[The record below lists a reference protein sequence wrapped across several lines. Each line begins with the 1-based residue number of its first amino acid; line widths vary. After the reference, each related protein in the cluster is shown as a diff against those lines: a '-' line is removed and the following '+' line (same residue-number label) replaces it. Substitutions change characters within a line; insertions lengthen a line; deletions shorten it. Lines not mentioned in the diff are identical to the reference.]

1 MKWVE
6 KFGPAIML
14 TVMRSQKI
22 VVSELAVGGFFPQPF
37 VMLSKFGRDSARNLA
52 FQLK

>member
-22 VVSELAVGGFFPQPF
+22 VVSELAGWGIFPPTF
-37 VMLSKFGRDSARNLA
+37 RYA
-52 FQLK
+52 